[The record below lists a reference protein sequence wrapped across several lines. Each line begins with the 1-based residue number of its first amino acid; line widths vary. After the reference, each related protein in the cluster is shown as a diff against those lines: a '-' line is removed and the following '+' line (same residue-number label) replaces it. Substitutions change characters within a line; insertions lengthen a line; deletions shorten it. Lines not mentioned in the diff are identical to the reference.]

1 MSSEDSSG
9 VTLALVDPSLL
20 SSWEEMVK
28 RGVECSLTLK
38 HSKGKITAMLQC
50 TTPASSSAP
59 SSTSSAEKKKK
70 KRKRNKEKSLKALL
84 DYHQR
89 LVVEKGLPPSRLMEQ
104 QAAAAAAVSP
114 APVPEP
120 GQVSGEAIK
129 CDQCDFVSKSTR
141 GLKTHTSRAHKV
153 DKTEGLREPEEVS
166 VSPSASPILDTSRE
180 EVREEKEEPVSPL
193 QPPPSSP
200 PSLPCVDGCC
210 TGKVRKHPCMGCF
223 SSKVCPYQCGFPGYP
238 R

>member
-28 RGVECSLTLK
+28 RGVECSLMLR

-70 KRKRNKEKSLKALL
+70 RKRNKEKRLKALL

-141 GLKTHTSRAHKV
+141 GLKTHTSRVHKV
-153 DKTEGLREPEEVS
+153 DKTEMLREPEEVS
-166 VSPSASPILDTSRE
+166 VSSSANPILDSSRE
-180 EVREEKEEPVSPL
+180 EIGEEKEEPVSPL
-193 QPPPSSP
+193 QPSPSSP
-200 PSLPCVDGCC
+200 PSIRCKGCDKVLSGFWIREKQLCVDCYASA
-210 TGKVRKHPCMGCF
+210 VN
-223 SSKVCPYQCGFPGYP
+223 YQ
-238 R
+238 

>member
-1 MSSEDSSG
+1 M
-9 VTLALVDPSLL
+9 
-20 SSWEEMVK
+20 K

-129 CDQCDFVSKSTR
+129 CDQCDFVCKTGEVMREHVNAIHTKETLYNCSHCDFSTY
-141 GLKTHTSRAHKV
+141 
-153 DKTEGLREPEEVS
+153 
-166 VSPSASPILDTSRE
+166 
-180 EVREEKEEPVSPL
+180 
-193 QPPPSSP
+193 
-200 PSLPCVDGCC
+200 
-210 TGKVRKHPCMGCF
+210 RKKNIQTYHI
-223 SSKVCPYQCGFPGYP
+223 
-238 R
+238 

>member
-1 MSSEDSSG
+1 M
-9 VTLALVDPSLL
+9 
-20 SSWEEMVK
+20 
-28 RGVECSLTLK
+28 
-38 HSKGKITAMLQC
+38 
-50 TTPASSSAP
+50 
-59 SSTSSAEKKKK
+59 
-70 KRKRNKEKSLKALL
+70 KALL